1 MRKITRGSF
10 LGKATESELLAGLPV
25 EVDPLLL
32 SGVSAANSS
41 GLS

>member
-10 LGKATESELLAGLPV
+10 LGKATEPELLAGSF
-25 EVDPLLL
+25 EGDPLLL
-32 SGVSAANSS
+32 SGVSAANSG